1 MLNRHCV
8 GFFRVAVFTSRVV
21 WKWNYHRICSESTFM
36 KQDVSHQNS
45 LETCFYRL
53 LKHKYG
59 LFLQQKRAL
68 TQNAK

>member
-8 GFFRVAVFTSRVV
+8 SFFRVAVFTSRVV
-21 WKWNYHRICSESTFM
+21 RKWNYHRICSESTFM

-53 LKHKYG
+53 LKHL
-59 LFLQQKRAL
+59 LFFAAKACFDTKR
-68 TQNAK
+68 